1 MRLDHLLS
9 RDTCCFF
16 LHDEAAIPRSKLV
29 GCAPQ
34 GVQTTSAHK
43 KTEECWRGLVSEPEG
58 WLVSTVQ
65 LSGTPDS
72 YIYKP
77 NNIITSI
84 LPRQEER
91 EAEETRVCVC
101 LDERACVK
109 WRSGTC
115 EEEAGAKQENTSER
129 EYEVDA

>member
-1 MRLDHLLS
+1 M
-9 RDTCCFF
+9 
-16 LHDEAAIPRSKLV
+16 
-29 GCAPQ
+29 
-34 GVQTTSAHK
+34 QTTGAGK
-43 KTEECWRGLVSEPEG
+43 QTEECWRGLVSEPAG

-72 YIYKP
+72 YFYNS

-91 EAEETRVCVC
+91 EKQRNASVSVSGWTSESRWGGR
-101 LDERACVK
+101 DERE
-109 WRSGTC
+109 R
-115 EEEAGAKQENTSER
+115 EEPSQESTSER